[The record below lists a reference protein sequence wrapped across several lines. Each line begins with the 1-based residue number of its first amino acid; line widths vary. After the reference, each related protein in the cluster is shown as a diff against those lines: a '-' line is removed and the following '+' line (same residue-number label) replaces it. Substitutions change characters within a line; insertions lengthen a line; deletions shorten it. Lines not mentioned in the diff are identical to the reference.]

1 MAWWNT
7 DNKFP
12 KEESRRNELGILY
25 DGLWENF
32 CPLKTFHFFC
42 KRIEKISGK
51 DNRSLEITAND
62 LKNAK
67 KITVQWKYQFPGKGV
82 LAKWEL
88 LKRTGFIM
96 TWYVVDEGGQRHGI
110 QKEDKEVWTSRHEVE
125 AIFIDENYQFSC
137 FCKPCST
144 SIRNQHMS

>member
-32 CPLKTFHFFC
+32 CPLKTFPFVC
-42 KRIEKISGK
+42 KTIEKISGK
-51 DNRSLEITAND
+51 DNRSLEFTAND

-67 KITVQWKYQFPGKGV
+67 KITVQ
-82 LAKWEL
+82 
-88 LKRTGFIM
+88 
-96 TWYVVDEGGQRHGI
+96 
-110 QKEDKEVWTSRHEVE
+110 
-125 AIFIDENYQFSC
+125 
-137 FCKPCST
+137 
-144 SIRNQHMS
+144 